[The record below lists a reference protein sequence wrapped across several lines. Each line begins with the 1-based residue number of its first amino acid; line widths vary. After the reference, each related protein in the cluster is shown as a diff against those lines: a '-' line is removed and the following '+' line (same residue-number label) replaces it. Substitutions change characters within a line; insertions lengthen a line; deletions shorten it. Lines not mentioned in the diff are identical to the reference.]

1 MNTTSKEGSLFE
13 LDGVPKLSQ
22 AFPLALQ
29 HVVAMIVGCVTPAII
44 ISGAAG
50 LETADRVLLIQASL
64 VVSALATLLQLFP
77 IGKKTGF
84 HLGAGLPVII
94 GVSFA
99 YVPSMQAI
107 ADQGGIPAIL
117 GAQIVGGCCGSTPE
131 HIRELAQTV
140 ENTYR
145 ELAPQEPDHF
155 AAAIESESFFLGDD
169 ISLSEPLECSYDLGD
184 DLIDIEDEQVNAA
197 LVEVNSIDDAKLLI
211 ENASMTR
218 LPIVVRIHNLDVLE
232 YTLRNFQGRLI
243 VDSACDLEEEE
254 MRPIVDYYGAILY

>member
-1 MNTTSKEGSLFE
+1 MSHAQVPLIAKPNAGKPSQEDPAVYPLSPAEFAEKMESL
-13 LDGVPKLSQ
+13 
-22 AFPLALQ
+22 LA
-29 HVVAMIVGCVTPAII
+29 A
-44 ISGAAG
+44 
-50 LETADRVLLIQASL
+50 
-64 VVSALATLLQLFP
+64 
-77 IGKKTGF
+77 
-84 HLGAGLPVII
+84 
-94 GVSFA
+94 
-99 YVPSMQAI
+99 
-107 ADQGGIPAIL
+107 

-169 ISLSEPLECSYDLGD
+169 M
-184 DLIDIEDEQVNAA
+184 IDIEDEQVNAA

>member
-1 MNTTSKEGSLFE
+1 MESL
-13 LDGVPKLSQ
+13 
-22 AFPLALQ
+22 LA
-29 HVVAMIVGCVTPAII
+29 A
-44 ISGAAG
+44 
-50 LETADRVLLIQASL
+50 
-64 VVSALATLLQLFP
+64 
-77 IGKKTGF
+77 
-84 HLGAGLPVII
+84 
-94 GVSFA
+94 
-99 YVPSMQAI
+99 
-107 ADQGGIPAIL
+107 

-254 MRPIVDYYGAILY
+254 MSLSSIITGRGFCILSKYCSHVSEPLINKNNQRSSRLKITGCSF